1 MADIRKAGLLA
12 MRDGHMLLCCKKRKN
27 STARLI
33 LPGGKIER
41 GETPIECLRR
51 EVREELGAKV
61 KVVHIE
67 YIDTYLHLAAGR
79 GYENSRQTI
88 EIQLFRGDLK
98 GEPKAS
104 SEIDELI
111 WFGEADDRRI
121 LAPSLVEKIIP
132 DLVSRRILP
141 WRR

>member
-12 MRDGHMLLCCKKRKN
+12 LRDGHMLLCRKKKKS

-41 GETPIECLRR
+41 GETPVECLRR
-51 EVREELGAKV
+51 EVREELGSKV

-67 YIDTYLHLAAGR
+67 YIDTYLHHAAGK
-79 GYENSRQTI
+79 GLSSSRQTI
-88 EIQLFRGDLK
+88 EIQLFSGELK

-104 SEIDELI
+104 SEIGELI
-111 WFGEADDRRI
+111 WFGETDDRRV

>member
-1 MADIRKAGLLA
+1 MADIRKAGLLTL
-12 MRDGHMLLCCKKRKN
+12 RDGHMLLCRKKKKS

-41 GETPIECLRR
+41 GETALECLRR
-51 EVREELGAKV
+51 EIHEELGGKV
-61 KVVHIE
+61 KVVHVE
-67 YIDTYLHLAAGR
+67 YIDTYLHLAAGKGFR
-79 GYENSRQTI
+79 NGRQTV
-88 EIQLFRGDLK
+88 EIQLFSGELR

-111 WFGEADDRRI
+111 WFSETDDRRT

-132 DLVSRRILP
+132 DLVSRRLLP